1 MRRHRLYGLVEA
13 SALTVLLA
21 LWGCGS
27 GAPSVSSSNAE
38 ATVHGTVKYK
48 GEPIDGGEIRF
59 DPANIQRRDAK
70 QATAPIG
77 KDGSYKITTLRGGN
91 QVYVTLMP
99 ELQKKNPD
107 LVTFMKDYDV
117 PSGDSTFDVEL
128 AP

>member
-1 MRRHRLYGLVEA
+1 LYGLVEA

-21 LWGCGS
+21 LWGCGG
-27 GAPSVSSSNAE
+27 GAPSVSSTNSA
-38 ATVHGTVKYK
+38 ATVQGTVKYK
-48 GEPIDGGEIRF
+48 GQPIDGGEIRF
-59 DPANIQRRDAK
+59 DPANVQRRDAK

-77 KDGSYKITTLRGGN
+77 KDGTYKITTLQGGN
-91 QVYVTLMP
+91 MVYVTPSP
-99 ELQKKNPD
+99 ELLKKNPG